1 MHTSRTQ
8 MNSKLVNFTQHL
20 LLVLLPKRPPPT
32 GPQRHVKHPKIL
44 RKLNPNNES
53 KNRGNRRSPRFQDI
67 NVHAVN
73 TLITPS
79 TNKVFPVNN
88 IPLSSD
94 CHQNM
99 LGISTIPPT
108 HSRHRNPVNKFWRTV
123 IHISTINTIH
133 LSICE
138 KMGRMKILYGKNLS
152 LLLKTK
158 MATWY

>member
-1 MHTSRTQ
+1 

-32 GPQRHVKHPKIL
+32 GPQRHVKHSKIL

-53 KNRGNRRSPRFQDI
+53 KNRGNRRSPRFQDM

-108 HSRHRNPVNKFWRTV
+108 HSRHRNPVNKF
-123 IHISTINTIH
+123 
-133 LSICE
+133 
-138 KMGRMKILYGKNLS
+138 
-152 LLLKTK
+152 
-158 MATWY
+158 